1 MKPESAL
8 FKDEKS
14 LKVEFP
20 FTVTTEIAEKLLKK
34 EEKSWND
41 NWKRLYN

>member
-20 FTVTTEIAEKLLKK
+20 FTVTPEIVDKLIKK
-34 EEKSWND
+34 EGDDND
-41 NWKRLYN
+41 NWKVMYM